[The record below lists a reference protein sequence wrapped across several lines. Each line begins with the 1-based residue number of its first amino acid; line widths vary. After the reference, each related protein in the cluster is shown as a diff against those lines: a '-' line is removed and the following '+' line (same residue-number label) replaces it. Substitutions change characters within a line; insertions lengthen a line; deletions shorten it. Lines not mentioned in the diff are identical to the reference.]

1 MPSTNQIPTRLLNY
15 PGLSHK
21 WPPPACNPAG
31 EPVDLEHCSDR
42 LASAFYE
49 PSAGAGPMRIRM
61 VTHHRGFFFLREII
75 DAEEAFAKVFCEF
88 LNQRRGKT
96 IREIGEME
104 VTFLG

>member
-1 MPSTNQIPTRLLNY
+1 
-15 PGLSHK
+15 
-21 WPPPACNPAG
+21 
-31 EPVDLEHCSDR
+31 
-42 LASAFYE
+42 
-49 PSAGAGPMRIRM
+49 MRIRM